1 MAQQVE
7 GGQQNLA
14 GASSRIDPATQVGL
28 VALTVANLE
37 RSLRFYTEIF
47 GFTLLERR
55 DGEATLGTPS
65 APLLLLREH
74 ADARP
79 WPHDRY
85 AYTGLYHFAVLVPT
99 RRDLGRWLRHWL
111 ELGLPLPGQ
120 GDHLVSE
127 ALYISDI
134 DGNGIEIYRDRPRSE
149 WHWDNGQVRM
159 ASDPVDIKGV
169 LAEAEQDG
177 EPWTGFPDG
186 TRVGHIHLQIGNIPE
201 AVMFYH
207 DILGFDIVASMP
219 SALFVSAGGYHHHIG
234 MNTWHS
240 RNAPPAPEGT
250 AGLRFYTLEI
260 ANEKARAAIVER
272 LTAAG
277 IPVRQTPDA
286 VIVQDP
292 WQNTLVFQI
301 GAAGNAANA
310 RKLIDAAQK

>member
-1 MAQQVE
+1 MTQETQQQGTAATVS
-7 GGQQNLA
+7 A
-14 GASSRIDPATQVGL
+14 IDPATQVGM
-28 VALTVANLE
+28 VALTVADLD
-37 RSLRFYTEIF
+37 RSLRFYSDIF
-47 GFTLLERR
+47 GLTMHARNA
-55 DGEATLGTPS
+55 GEATLGTPS
-65 APLLLLREH
+65 APLLLLREQ
-74 ADARP
+74 AGARR
-79 WPHDRY
+79 WPHDQY

-127 ALYISDI
+127 ALYISDP

-159 ASDPVDIKGV
+159 AVDPVDIRGV
-169 LAEAEQDG
+169 LAEAEKDD

-186 TRVGHIHLQIGNIPE
+186 TRVGHIHLQVGNILQ
-201 AVMFYH
+201 AVVFYH
-207 DILGFDIVASMP
+207 DILGFDIVATMP

-234 MNTWHS
+234 MNIWHS
-240 RNAPPAPEGT
+240 RNAPPAPAGT
-250 AGLRFYTLEI
+250 AGLRFYTLELPS
-260 ANEKARAAIVER
+260 EEARAAVAAR

-277 IPVRQTPDA
+277 ITYTQTPDA

-301 GAAGNAANA
+301 GPAADSTTAD
-310 RKLIDAAQK
+310 KLRDAAQK